1 VKHTKSA
8 CGGAGV
14 AGQLS
19 VGRRRMQLQDDGD
32 KRGGMEGGCR
42 EGSGRALA
50 MWSWYAVQVDS
61 GRWTAAPPRNGATGR
76 ASRSG
81 SLAAGGECPCRSCV
95 LHVLHATEQMNGSSQ
110 WMQPRPEPWQR
121 LLLSTFSPLFPSSSS
136 LRAACLF
143 TLFLYHQTRRCPASP
158 QHQRPPSTI
167 QIHCPHSVLVVI
179 SASAPALAPAPIHT
193 LHTATTRPP

>member
-8 CGGAGV
+8 RG
-14 AGQLS
+14 
-19 VGRRRMQLQDDGD
+19 GRRRWAAVCRQAARAAAGRRRQEGRRGQWARAGD
-32 KRGGMEGGCR
+32 VVVLCGAGGQC
-42 EGSGRALA
+42 A
-50 MWSWYAVQVDS
+50 AV
-61 GRWTAAPPRNGATGR
+61 WTAAPPRNGATGR

-95 LHVLHATEQMNGSSQ
+95 LHVLHATEQMNASNQ
-110 WMQPRPEPWQR
+110 WVQPRPEPWQR

-158 QHQRPPSTI
+158 QHHRPPSTI
-167 QIHCPHSVLVVI
+167 EIHCPHSVLVVI